1 MEIRVA
7 TKEDALRFNMREE
20 DKDSFRSVGYT
31 GTDGLLASLSM
42 SEHCWAIEDKGK
54 LLGMSGVAPNDKGA
68 TLWIM
73 FDADLTSLPLSFF
86 KESKKY
92 VKFMLDK
99 YGYLENYAAVDKT
112 FVMNWAR
119 SMGFTVDAPFSTPR
133 GEYCRVHIGGY

>member
-1 MEIRVA
+1 MGIRAA
-7 TKEDALRFNMREE
+7 TKEDALRFNLREE
-20 DKDSFRSVGYT
+20 DKDSFKSVGYT
-31 GTDGLLASLSM
+31 GKDGLLASLAM
-42 SEHCWAIEDKGK
+42 SDHCWVAEDKGK
-54 LLGMSGVAPNDKGA
+54 LLCFSGVAPNDKGA

-73 FDADLTSLPLSFF
+73 FDAELTSLPLSFF

-92 VKFMLDK
+92 VKFMLEK

-133 GEYCRVHIGGY
+133 GQYCRVHIGGD